1 MQMDFFGFYARPLR
15 TAEPRRR
22 QVPFAGAKH
31 PSHRVGEDG
40 KRLVPRWF
48 LSRLRKEFA
57 RSALRHVRWSSGQ
70 GPNAPFF
77 SESGEF
83 KLAGRSEIGRNATM
97 RKGVGKSGGFKV
109 LLLINTQRLSAD
121 FMFKNCCPHF
131 ASAEPEQTLLGEF
144 ATRSDIASPAFSA
157 TYSR

>member
-1 MQMDFFGFYARPLR
+1 M
-15 TAEPRRR
+15 
-22 QVPFAGAKH
+22 
-31 PSHRVGEDG
+31 
-40 KRLVPRWF
+40 PRWF

-121 FMFKNCCPHF
+121 CFRRTRPNLAWRVCDEIRYSVSCILCNIFSLMQDGTRRLHMRLLWDVNRRDILAQCV
-131 ASAEPEQTLLGEF
+131 SADSKWLIII
-144 ATRSDIASPAFSA
+144 DK
-157 TYSR
+157 